1 MIHPLETQRNEL
13 YGRENLGICFSA
25 VFPGPD
31 GGSGTDSGVHPEQ
44 LPVDECEFSLS
55 KQRVVVQ
62 GLFSDLLVAPRVEHI
77 RPRFG
82 VARAGSDFQSLGEI
96 DIEIRCVEG

>member
-1 MIHPLETQRNEL
+1 MIHPLETQWNAL

-82 VARAGSDFQSLGEI
+82 VAALAPTFSHLVR
-96 DIEIRCVEG
+96 